1 MPSRSKPPAV
11 SAGAT
16 GAGSTLGVS
25 VLAVPLLAVLWGL
38 NWPSVRV
45 LLAWWSPWQVRTVGL
60 GAGALL
66 LFALS
71 RLRGQSLQ
79 VPAGMRWRL
88 VVSALLSIV
97 GFNVCTAFAQ
107 LSGSTA
113 RATIVTYSM
122 PVWVVL
128 LAWAVAGERP
138 DARRCLSVALAV
150 LGLGLLAM
158 PLQSAGASLGGIL
171 FALGASLSWAGG
183 TVFLKRFPLTVAPL
197 PATAWQLAIGA
208 AVTLAGWAVSV
219 GSGGGSPTVA
229 PVWPEHWFWIALGFH
244 VLFAMALGYL
254 VWFDVVARLP
264 GGVAALGTLLVPA
277 VGVTGAMLLLGERPT
292 ASDIAGL
299 VLITA
304 AAAIVLRPDRR

>member
-1 MPSRSKPPAV
+1 M
-11 SAGAT
+11 
-16 GAGSTLGVS
+16 
-25 VLAVPLLAVLWGL
+25 
-38 NWPSVRV
+38 
-45 LLAWWSPWQVRTVGL
+45 GL

-79 VPAGMRWRL
+79 VPPGMRWRL

-128 LAWAVAGERP
+128 LAWALAGERP
-138 DARRCLSVALAV
+138 DARRWVSVALAV

-158 PLQSAGASLGGIL
+158 PLQSAGASLGGIV
-171 FALGASLSWAGG
+171 FALVASLSWAGG

-208 AVTLAGWAVSV
+208 AVTLAGWAISL

-229 PVWPEHWFWIALGFH
+229 PAWPEHWFWIALGFH

-264 GGVAALGTLLVPA
+264 GGIAALGTLLVPV

-304 AAAIVLRPDRR
+304 AAAIALRPRR